1 VISFQPTEEQE
12 LVRDAMREFAENAL
26 RPIARECD
34 ESESVP
40 DDLLQEAW
48 SLGLTSTQ
56 LPEEH
61 GGLGEERSPITNA
74 IVLEELACGDPA
86 LALAVVSPS
95 LFAFPIAD
103 QGTEEQKARY
113 LPAFGG
119 ERFHAASL
127 ALAEPSPLFDVTR
140 LRTTAE
146 PKGDRFVL
154 SGAKCFVPLGDR
166 AEHFLV
172 VARNGSSTE
181 EGFAALDAFVV
192 PRDAKGLSIASA
204 ERHLGLKALPT
215 ATLELDRVEVPSADR
230 LGGDDGIDAARLV
243 NLSRTALGAVM
254 VGLSRAVMEYAIPY
268 AKDRVA
274 FDQAIAQKQGVAF
287 MLSDMAIETDATR
300 WMVWKAASQLE
311 QGLDA
316 TRSSHLARAYAAE
329 QCMKIADNGVQVLG
343 GHGFIRE
350 HPVEMWYRGARTL
363 GVLEGLASL

>member
-1 VISFQPTEEQE
+1 VISFQPSEEQE

-26 RPIARECD
+26 RPVARECD
-34 ESESVP
+34 EAESVP

-48 SLGLTSTQ
+48 GLGLTSTQ

-61 GGLGEERSPITNA
+61 GGLGEERSPVTNA

-113 LPAFGG
+113 LPAFGA

-154 SGAKCFVPLGDR
+154 SGAKCFVPLG
-166 AEHFLV
+166 
-172 VARNGSSTE
+172 RNGSSTE
-181 EGFAALDAFVV
+181 EGFASLDAFVV